1 MTNAK
6 LEPATRSC
14 CDDAA
19 EKETMLA
26 ARPSC
31 CAEKQA
37 EPCCKATELV

>member
-14 CDDAA
+14 CDAA

-37 EPCCKATELV
+37 KPCCKATELV